1 MIATF
6 TFQLSELSASLL
18 RSNKWQ
24 WLGSCGAKVADLLI
38 PSRAELLIQHIA
50 DFDLTDTQGFDQ
62 QPETLEWRRELS
74 VAQEQGTVDAM
85 RMSHSPDRLGITIG
99 LCPQKHDQF
108 GTFLMHHFAR
118 PDLIGSISCR
128 FYGFAGSSQPESRL
142 PTEEEFVKG
151 KPYFV
156 LGDHSL
162 VFLRKMTP

>member
-6 TFQLSELSASLL
+6 RFQLSELSASLL
-18 RSNKWQ
+18 TSNKWQ
-24 WLGSCGAKVADLLI
+24 WLGSCDANVADLLV
-38 PSRAELLIQHIA
+38 PAPADLLIQHIA

-74 VAQEQGTVDAM
+74 VAKEQGTVDAM
-85 RMSHSPDRLGITIG
+85 QMSHSPDRLGITIA
-99 LCPQKHDQF
+99 LCSQKHDQF

-128 FYGFAGSSQPESRL
+128 FYGFAGSSRPELRL
-142 PTEEEFVKG
+142 PSEEEFVKG

-162 VFLRKMTP
+162 VFFRKTTP